1 MEILGIGPLEVFLV
15 LILALIV
22 LGPQGMV
29 QVARK
34 FGRWI
39 RALVKSPLWK
49 DITTAQREVS
59 DLPRKLVRD
68 AGLEEVKASLRQTG
82 QDATQTIR
90 DVTREGK
97 RQREQGLGEGHRWL
111 RKKCAGHGGRRGN
124 GSVGFSA

>member
-90 DVTREGK
+90 DVTREVRTAGAADTVL
-97 RQREQGLGEGHRWL
+97 EAPPATSTEGEDSSPG
-111 RKKCAGHGGRRGN
+111 A
-124 GSVGFSA
+124 